1 VTFLDV
7 VKLATTILA
16 ALGGGGAIVFG
27 MSGFLGKL
35 WADRALEKQRHEYA
49 QLTQQAQ
56 HQLDAALK
64 RVQVEL
70 DTLGLIH
77 NLRTKEEFNRLA
89 ELWKRIANVTHVLAA
104 TSNLAPSSEEI
115 HLKFQAKL
123 REEFRT
129 SLSDALQ
136 FLFEVMVFIP
146 EGIAK
151 VAARTLTHAQY
162 YSFMTDELDTV
173 LDAEYKN
180 RVTERASE
188 GFYSGRNELEQ
199 LIRKHIRGESLGKTE
214 SSELSDPE
222 SGPNE

>member
-7 VKLATTILA
+7 VKVASAILVG
-16 ALGGGGAIVFG
+16 LGGGGGIVFG
-27 MSGFLGKL
+27 LSGFLGKL

-64 RVQVEL
+64 RVQMEL

-89 ELWKRIANVTHVLAA
+89 ELWKRIATVTDVLAT
-104 TSNLAPSSEEI
+104 TSGLAPSSVEEI
-115 HLKFQAKL
+115 HLKFQAK

-129 SLSDALQ
+129 ALFDARQ

-146 EGIAK
+146 EAIAK

-162 YSFMTDELDTV
+162 YSFLTDELDIEIN
-173 LDAEYKN
+173 AEHKN
-180 RVTERASE
+180 RLTERAIE
-188 GFYSGRNELEQ
+188 EFYLGRNELEQ
-199 LIRKHIRGESLGKTE
+199 LIREHIHGEPLGKTE
-214 SSELSDPE
+214 HPE
-222 SGPNE
+222 